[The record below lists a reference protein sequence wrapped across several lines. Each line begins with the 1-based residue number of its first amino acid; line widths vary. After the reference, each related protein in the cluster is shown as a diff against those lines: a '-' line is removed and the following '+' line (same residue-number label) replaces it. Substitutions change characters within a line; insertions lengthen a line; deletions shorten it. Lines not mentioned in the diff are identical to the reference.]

1 MISTK
6 FREALR
12 DAELP
17 QYKIAW
23 QAGIEPTVLS
33 ALLIGAK
40 RFHDNDERIIACRV
54 ECSASQRQSASRRR
68 PE

>member
-40 RFHDNDERIIACRV
+40 RCHDNDERIIAVGRV
-54 ECSASQRQSASRRR
+54 LGLTAAECFEEEA
-68 PE
+68 E